1 MVGGV
6 NRIIGGILIHSI
18 RRDAS
23 ICGATHFPEIQNFC
37 LGGYVSEPFGV
48 DPVFKPATGS
58 FNPDMSELDM
68 LRAYNCTQDFGGDAV
83 RLQMLNHN
91 R

>member
-23 ICGATHFPEIQNFC
+23 ICDATRFPEIQNFC